1 MRFAQS
7 LIKMPGS
14 RKEKRGQVHKRFK
27 DPMFGTLETK
37 ANIDHHFPL
46 PRHYRQMP
54 PHVKELMMRDADTL
68 SPAEIKNR
76 IALSDHYKA
85 LYEKQV
91 QMSKAANEK
100 KNEKI

>member
-91 QMSKAANEK
+91 QMSKAANDK
-100 KNEKI
+100 KNGKI

>member
-7 LIKMPGS
+7 LTKMPGS

-54 PHVKELMMRDADTL
+54 PHIKELMMRDANTL

-100 KNEKI
+100 KNGKI